1 LSCVLYQMSQHHHNL
16 RIPPA
21 YLRVT
26 KKYSLFS
33 HHCLAGNH
41 KKKLWILFIAFS
53 KESQKFGY
61 IICAVFSSPGCP
73 PTFVCTKNYYTHIY
87 YSNIYGS

>member
-16 RIPPA
+16 HIPPA

-33 HHCLAGNH
+33 HHCLAENH
-41 KKKLWILFIAFS
+41 KKIVDSIS
-53 KESQKFGY
+53 C
-61 IICAVFSSPGCP
+61 IP
-73 PTFVCTKNYYTHIY
+73 
-87 YSNIYGS
+87 